1 MLFNADVTDIRM
13 WEIVANLL
21 NLHFS
26 KLSVDL
32 LKWSNPHFSNKVCL
46 WEYWWRVE
54 EMINLFCPENTK
66 HASLCEMK
74 HYRLIVVTPT
84 QLSSYTPDHCP
95 QWFQKPLF
103 WGWFSGLQQVLYTPC
118 ELLHQMTMI
127 SMGMQ
132 NVSRL
137 QASEAL
143 KKSLM
148 PVRCLYSIK
157 SFFDVY
163 LPQYLKVSLSV
174 FPSLTRNSIS
184 VRCSTFKSGVK

>member
-1 MLFNADVTDIRM
+1 MLLNADVTDIRM
-13 WEIVANLL
+13 WEIVATLL

-26 KLSVDL
+26 KLKKSACESSGEDG
-32 LKWSNPHFSNKVCL
+32 
-46 WEYWWRVE
+46 E
-54 EMINLFCPENTK
+54 EMINLFCPENTI
-66 HASLCEMK
+66 HASLYEMK
-74 HYRLIVVTPT
+74 HYRLTVDTPT

-118 ELLHQMTMI
+118 ELLHQMMMI

-137 QASEAL
+137 QASQAL
-143 KKSLM
+143 RKSLM

-184 VRCSTFKSGVK
+184 VRFSTFKSGVK

>member
-1 MLFNADVTDIRM
+1 MLFNAEVTDIRM

-21 NLHFS
+21 HLHFS
-26 KLSVDL
+26 KLKKSACASSGED
-32 LKWSNPHFSNKVCL
+32 
-46 WEYWWRVE
+46 VE
-54 EMINLFCPENTK
+54 EMINPVFPENTITL
-66 HASLCEMK
+66 SLCEMR
-74 HYRLIVVTPT
+74 HYRLTDVTPT

-95 QWFQKPLF
+95 QWFQKSLF

-118 ELLHQMTMI
+118 ELLHQMMMI

-132 NVSRL
+132 KVFRL
-137 QASEAL
+137 QASQAL
-143 KKSLM
+143 RKSLM

-163 LPQYLKVSLSV
+163 LSQYLKVSLSV

-184 VRCSTFKSGVK
+184 VRCSAFKSGVK